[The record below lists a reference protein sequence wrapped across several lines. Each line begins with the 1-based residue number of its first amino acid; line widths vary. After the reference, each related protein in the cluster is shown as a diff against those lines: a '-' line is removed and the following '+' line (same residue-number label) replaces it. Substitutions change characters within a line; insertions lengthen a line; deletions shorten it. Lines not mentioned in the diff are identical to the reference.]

1 MRACLAAG
9 AVSDMIQTGL
19 AWLAEKR
26 AAFAAKACTLTAGQT
41 NYALRA
47 TLAKRQVEV
56 SGEGGAT
63 LIVEIMTAIVPTAD
77 LGSYRPKNGDRLTG
91 TGIDFEVRAPS
102 AGARAWEWS
111 DAHKTAVRLFLRE
124 RNAEH
129 AAG

>member
-1 MRACLAAG
+1 ML
-9 AVSDMIQTGL
+9 QTGL
-19 AWLAEKR
+19 AWLTEKR
-26 AAFAAKACTLTAGQT
+26 ATFAATACTLTAGQT
-41 NYALRA
+41 TYALRA

-56 SGEGGAT
+56 SGEGGGT
-63 LIVEIMTAIVPTAD
+63 LIVEIMTAIVPASD
-77 LGSYRPKNGDRLTG
+77 LTGAYRPKNGDRLTG